1 MCTIMCV
8 MLPGMR
14 YKLLPHVGTYA
25 WAAEQLGVSVTQVGR
40 YVRDG
45 LLTAHSPKCGSR
57 ESERRF
63 LDVDE
68 VFAFREARK
77 VVGRG

>member
-1 MCTIMCV
+1 

-14 YKLLPHVGTYA
+14 YKLLAQMGTYA
-25 WAAEQLGVSVTQVGR
+25 WAAEQLDVSVSQVGR

-45 LLTAHSPKCGSR
+45 LLTAWSPKCGSQ
-57 ESERRF
+57 ESSRRF

-68 VFAFREARK
+68 VLAFKAARK